1 MKRILLYVAIPL
13 LLALAS
19 FANLA
24 MFVLETM
31 MQPSWSPTL
40 RLAWNASAAL
50 VAVLAVVAVLTMRI
64 VSPLVRRLV
73 FLVAVLLVVTAGFVP
88 RAVRMAEQMSA
99 TAVQQAADADLE
111 MQFQGDL
118 LDHTDEVQ
126 DHIDQ
131 KTPLAVADALAL
143 LEFAAGADLSWR
155 SLPDHTP
162 EAFALLE
169 QAIDGKVLD
178 PNALVPGPTA
188 DVPPVTLTVAFYD
201 KFVRPGSPR
210 AIKKH
215 DWDVLQILVAK
226 GADLTT
232 PAAAQVRADLA
243 RTVILGEGRFL
254 SLQ

>member
-1 MKRILLYVAIPL
+1 MKRILVYVVVPL
-13 LLALAS
+13 LLALGS
-19 FANLA
+19 LANLGA
-24 MFVLETM
+24 LQLETM
-31 MQPSWSPTL
+31 MQPSWSSTL
-40 RLAWNASAAL
+40 RLAWNASAML
-50 VAVLAVVAVLTMRI
+50 VIVLAVLAAFSGRI
-64 VSPLVRRLV
+64 VRTLVRRLV
-73 FLVAVLLVVTAGFVP
+73 FLVALVLVVVAGFVP

-99 TAVQQAADADLE
+99 AAVQQAADADLE

-118 LDHTDEVQ
+118 LDRTDEVQ
-126 DHIDQ
+126 AHIDQ
-131 KTPLAVADALAL
+131 KTPLAVADALTL
-143 LEFAAGADLSWR
+143 LEFAASADLSWR

-162 EAFALLE
+162 EAFSLLE

-201 KFVRPGSPR
+201 KFIRPGSPR

-226 GADLTT
+226 GADLST
-232 PAAAQVRADLA
+232 PAAAQVRADLV
-243 RTVILGEGRFL
+243 RTVVLGEGRFL